1 MHLRP
6 SRTVVTPLAL
16 LLATTALAP
25 AYAGDAP
32 AAPTPAA
39 AAAAPAAEP
48 PAAPAA
54 ADGASDDIVVTARYK
69 NETLQSVPIAITA
82 LSAAQIGAIGGQT
95 SIKNLANFAP
105 SVTIQGFSG
114 RNQTITIRG
123 LGTNSGGTND
133 GLDQGVGLYIDGVY
147 RPRTGTVINDLLDV
161 DSVQVLRGPQ
171 GTLFGKNTVAGAI
184 DVRTKLPSFTP
195 EVSTDLTYGNYNY
208 MRAQASISGGLTDT
222 LALRVSGLVASR
234 DGTIYNTTQKQDWDD
249 YTNVAAKADLLWKP
263 SDTLSF
269 RLIADYARQSGNM
282 GFYVSGQVLPTTLA
296 NGASAKGF
304 YAHAADV
311 GYTPIAINPYNR
323 QTDINGSQAIAMPSG
338 GVTARVDATI
348 LGGHTLTSI
357 TAGRFWKWIPNWD
370 GDQFGADVLGQATV
384 ATDQKQFSQELRLTS
399 PSGHTLEYTAGL
411 YYFYQKAD
419 LKQEVSFG
427 RDAAKWYLGAAAPS
441 ALLNGLDTFSYLNP
455 STNSYAAYGQATWHV
470 APGTSLTGGLRY
482 TYETKAGSY
491 NAVNVGT
498 VAPISSLPLAYQA
511 SAAAIR
517 ASFAPDGGAY
527 SASRSKGTVSW
538 LLSANQDIGDDVH
551 AYASYSRGYK
561 SAGINLVR
569 KSAGI
574 NIFVEPEKVDSYEI
588 GVKTQLF
595 DRHVQFNTALFWAI
609 DQNYQANLYDV
620 SNRISYLGNA
630 GKVQSRG
637 VEVDLRAT
645 LAKGLSLS
653 GSGSF
658 TDAKYIRYTNAICPF
673 LQSYKTSCDIS
684 GQRLSGTSKWV
695 GAVQAHYEA
704 PLSETL
710 VGYVAGDASYRSKF
724 YSAVNDDPFSE
735 IKGYALVGAQLGVR
749 AARGTWDVSL
759 WGRNLLNKN
768 YLVTSTV
775 NATWG
780 ITQVGLGDPRTYG
793 ITLRNRF

>member
-1 MHLRP
+1 MHLRS
-6 SRTVVTPLAL
+6 SRTVATPFAL

-25 AYAGDAP
+25 AYAADAP
-32 AAPTPAA
+32 AAPAP
-39 AAAAPAAEP
+39 AAPA
-48 PAAPAA
+48 PAPDAPAA
-54 ADGASDDIVVTARYK
+54 ADGSSDDIVVTARYK
-69 NETLQSVPIAITA
+69 NETLQTVPIAITA
-82 LSAAQIGAIGGQT
+82 LSSAQIGAIGGQT
-95 SIKNLANFAP
+95 SIKNLANFTP

-147 RPRTGTVINDLLDV
+147 RPRTGTVINDLLDI

-208 MRAQASISGGLTDT
+208 MRAQASVSGGLTDN

-234 DGTIYNTTQKQDWDD
+234 DGTIYNTTQKKDWDD
-249 YTNVAAKADLLWKP
+249 YTNVAVKADLLWKP

-269 RLIADYARQSGNM
+269 RLTADYARQSGDM

-296 NGASAKGF
+296 NGAAVKGF

-323 QTDINGSQAIAMPSG
+323 QTDINGSQKIAMPSG
-338 GVTARVDATI
+338 GVTARIDATV

-384 ATDQKQFSQELRLTS
+384 ATNQKQFSQELRLTS
-399 PSGHTLEYTAGL
+399 PSGHKLEYTAGL

-419 LKQEVSFG
+419 LTQEVSFDK
-427 RDAAKWYLGAAAPS
+427 DAAKWYFGAAAPS

-470 APGTSLTGGLRY
+470 TPTTSLTGGLRY
-482 TYETKAGSY
+482 TYEIKAGSY

-498 VAPISSLPLAYQA
+498 VAPIASLPVAYQA

-527 SASRSKGTVSW
+527 SASRAKGTVSW
-538 LLSANQDIGDDVH
+538 LASANQDIGDNVH

-561 SAGINLVR
+561 SSGINLVR
-569 KSAGI
+569 QTAGI
-574 NIFVEPEKVDSYEI
+574 NIFVEPEKVDSYEV

-595 DRHVQFNTALFWAI
+595 DHRVQFNTALFWAI
-609 DQNYQANLYDV
+609 DENYQANLYDV

-637 VEVDLRAT
+637 VEVDLRAS

-673 LQSYKTSCDIS
+673 LQSYQTSCDIS

-695 GAVQAHYEA
+695 GAVQARYEA
-704 PLSETL
+704 PVSETL

-735 IKGYALVGAQLGVR
+735 IKGYALFGAQLGLR

-793 ITLRNRF
+793 ITLKNRF